1 MSQTPKHPVNK
12 NICFIYQQKVIHL
25 IGFFRYMEFF
35 IFSKVL
41 FSSFL
46 SEHIIFFSNF
56 IGDSRGISVLRGLL
70 LDIMIRRTKNAKDSS
85 GKHIVDL
92 PKKTQVNKKVIL
104 FYFIFSTDLFYL
116 ILSYLILFFLILFY
130 LILFY
135 FILSHFILSYFI
147 LSHFILSHFILSH
160 FILSYFI
167 LFYFILFYPIPLFPF
182 SLFPSSCLS
191 SIFPFI
197 LS

>member
-1 MSQTPKHPVNK
+1 MFYVSTKSYLFNRIFPLYGK
-12 NICFIYQQKVIHL
+12 
-25 IGFFRYMEFF
+25 FF

-46 SEHIIFFSNF
+46 SEHIIFFSNY

-135 FILSHFILSYFI
+135 LILFYLILSY
-147 LSHFILSHFILSH
+147 L
-160 FILSYFI
+160 ILSYFI
-167 LFYFILFYPIPLFPF
+167 LFYFILSY
-182 SLFPSSCLS
+182 
-191 SIFPFI
+191 FI
-197 LS
+197 LSYFIPSHYFPSLSSPLRVFHQFSPLSSLYEFFLKYFFSTTTSI

>member
-1 MSQTPKHPVNK
+1 MFYVSTKSYLFNRIFPLYGK
-12 NICFIYQQKVIHL
+12 
-25 IGFFRYMEFF
+25 FF

-116 ILSYLILFFLILFY
+116 ILSYLIL
-130 LILFY
+130 
-135 FILSHFILSYFI
+135 
-147 LSHFILSHFILSH
+147 
-160 FILSYFI
+160 SYFI
-167 LFYFILFYPIPLFPF
+167 LFYFILFY
-182 SLFPSSCLS
+182 
-191 SIFPFI
+191 FI
-197 LS
+197 LSYFILSYFIPSHYFPSLSSPLRVFHQFSPLSSLNEFFLKYFFSTTTSI

>member
-1 MSQTPKHPVNK
+1 MFYLSTKSYLFNRIFPVYGK
-12 NICFIYQQKVIHL
+12 
-25 IGFFRYMEFF
+25 FF

-116 ILSYLILFFLILFY
+116 ILSYLILSY
-130 LILFY
+130 L
-135 FILSHFILSYFI
+135 ILSYFI
-147 LSHFILSHFILSH
+147 LS
-160 FILSYFI
+160 YFI
-167 LFYFILFYPIPLFPF
+167 PSHY
-182 SLFPSSCLS
+182 FPSLS
-191 SIFPFI
+191 SPLRVFHQFSP
-197 LS
+197 LSSLDEFFLKYFFSTTTSI